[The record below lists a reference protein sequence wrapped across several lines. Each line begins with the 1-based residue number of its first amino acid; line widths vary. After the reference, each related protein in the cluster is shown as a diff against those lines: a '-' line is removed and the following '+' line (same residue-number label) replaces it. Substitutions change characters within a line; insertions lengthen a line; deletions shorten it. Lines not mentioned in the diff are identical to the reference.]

1 VFDDDLED
9 APPLPIVKP
18 RHLAGDAERRHAADA
33 DADEEV
39 DDTTKTIRVQISVG
53 MKRGG
58 EN

>member
-1 VFDDDLED
+1 MFDDHLED
-9 APPLPIVKP
+9 AAPLAIVKP
-18 RHLAGDAERRHAADA
+18 RHLAGHAERSHAADA
-33 DADEEV
+33 GTDEEV